1 MTTIGALLKNKTL
14 VTIGIAESV
23 SGIGDW
29 ITMMSIFAILVFRGT
44 GGVAESGGIFMAGL
58 LPTLPASLAAGWL
71 CDRFDRKI
79 LMIISQL
86 VSGTVVAGLI
96 FTNNIV
102 LIYGL
107 LALQAISYA
116 IMSPARQ
123 ASLPDIVAQEDLTR
137 ANALLQQLAGIIKIG
152 APVIAGA
159 ILAVLDPHKAIILDV
174 ISFIAAAILLSF
186 IPSLPPHG
194 KKTAE
199 PNSVNTQKSDNIL
212 STIKDIPG
220 LSLIFVSIFL
230 AILIIVGFDVSA
242 SVFIRDILHEKESFM
257 GISIGLVG
265 VGTLI
270 ASIHLLTR
278 KAKNDLWRDIVTG
291 LSLLSIIP
299 LVISVGYYVGKPEIS
314 RILLLAGCLVGGIGN
329 GLVHVQVTTLLQTL
343 TPPEQLGRMGGVF
356 QSTAVAG
363 QLVGIVLTP
372 LLLAKLLSMGQFY
385 AISFVCLGFLVI
397 YIVFSLKQMKRSPQH
412 LPKPVSE
419 EI

>member
-1 MTTIGALLKNKTL
+1 MTTTGALLKNKTL
-14 VTIGIAESV
+14 LTIGIAESV

-29 ITMMSIFAILVFRGT
+29 ITMMSIFAILVFRGS
-44 GGVAESGGIFMAGL
+44 GGVAESSGIFMAGL

-86 VSGTVVAGLI
+86 VSGIVVAGLI
-96 FTNNIV
+96 FTNNIA

-123 ASLPDIVAQEDLTR
+123 AALPDIVAQEDLTR

-159 ILAVLDPHKAIILDV
+159 ILAVLDPHRAIILDV

-186 IPSLPPHG
+186 IPSLPPHA
-194 KKTAE
+194 KKTTE
-199 PNSVNTQKSDNIL
+199 PNSTPAQNSDNIL
-212 STIKDIPG
+212 STIRRIPG
-220 LSLIFVSIFL
+220 LSLVFVSVFL

-242 SVFIRDILHEKESFM
+242 SVFIRDIVHEKESFM

-278 KAKNDLWRDIVTG
+278 KSKNDLWRDIILG
-291 LSLLSIIP
+291 LSLLAVIP
-299 LVISVGYYVGKPEIS
+299 LVICVGYYIGKPEIS

-329 GLVHVQVTTLLQTL
+329 GFVHIQMTTMLQTM

-363 QLVGIVLTP
+363 QLVGIIITP
-372 LLLAKLLSMGQFY
+372 LLLSRLLSMGQYY
-385 AISFVCLGFLVI
+385 AISFVCLSFLVI
-397 YIVFSLKQMKRSPQH
+397 YILFSVKQMKRPLQQF
-412 LPKPVSE
+412 PKPVGE
-419 EI
+419 